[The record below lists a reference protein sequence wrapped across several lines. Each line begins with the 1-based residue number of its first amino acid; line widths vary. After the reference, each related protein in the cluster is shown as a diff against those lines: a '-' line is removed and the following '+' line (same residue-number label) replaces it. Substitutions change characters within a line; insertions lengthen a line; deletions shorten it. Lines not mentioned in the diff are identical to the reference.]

1 MLHEF
6 LSANRGELIRRCRG
20 KVSRRSSPPV
30 TPSELE
36 HGVPLF
42 LAQLVVALE
51 REQSIPRAAGSDI
64 SAPAVTTPAS
74 VESSRIAA
82 LHGKELLAKG
92 FSVEQVVHGYGDVCQ
107 AITELANEK
116 KASITVEEFHTF
128 NRLLDNAIA
137 DAVASY
143 GQHRD
148 DSINSRE
155 DQDLHDRV
163 GVLADEHRKLLS
175 TALKA
180 IDALKVGNIGL
191 KGATGALLESSLIGL
206 RDLMDT
212 SLPEIRLSTGMTTA
226 RREDSKAVKPS
237 NVRAL
242 KADS

>member
-6 LSANRGELIRRCRG
+6 LSANRAELIRRCRG
-20 KVSRRSSPPV
+20 KVGRRSSPPV
-30 TPSELE
+30 TPLELE

-42 LAQLVVALE
+42 LAQLVEALE
-51 REQSIPRAAGSDI
+51 GEQSLSRVAGSDI

-74 VESSRIAA
+74 VESSRMAA

-116 KASITVEEFHTF
+116 EAPITVEEFHTF

-163 GVLADEHRKLLS
+163 GILAEEHRKLLS

-191 KGATGALLESSLIGL
+191 RGATGALLETSLIGL
-206 RDLMDT
+206 RDLMDK
-212 SLPEIRLSTGMTTA
+212 SLPEIRLSTGMTTPPQKYSTAA
-226 RREDSKAVKPS
+226 RPS
-237 NVRAL
+237 NVRML